1 MLDCYGGGGEGEGV
15 VGSLVP
21 AVLGNCLFS
30 KGVKLELKEGNDI
43 T

>member
-1 MLDCYGGGGEGEGV
+1 MLDCYGGGGEVV